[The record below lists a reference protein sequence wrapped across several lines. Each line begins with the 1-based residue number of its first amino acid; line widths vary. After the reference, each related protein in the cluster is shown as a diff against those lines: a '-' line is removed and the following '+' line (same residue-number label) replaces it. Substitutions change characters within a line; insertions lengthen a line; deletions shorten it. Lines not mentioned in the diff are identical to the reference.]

1 VITLVRKPVELVGWH
16 LVDQSAM
23 LDALTVLS
31 ESGWRGAITQFSG
44 GWRLEL
50 NADEPTR
57 QVIAELGDW
66 LVSDMGLRKLT
77 DAECAA
83 NYEEAGS

>member
-1 VITLVRKPVELVGWH
+1 VITVVRKPVELVAWP
-16 LVDQSAM
+16 LTNQAAM
-23 LDALTVLS
+23 LDALTHLS
-31 ESGWRGAITQFSG
+31 GEGWRGAITQFEG

-50 NADEPTR
+50 NADNPTR

-66 LVSDMGLRKLT
+66 LVSDMGLRKLS
-77 DAECAA
+77 AEECEA